1 MTTAR
6 TYSLRVTSRGLGV
19 LGLAS
24 VGIIVAGMLATALAY
39 RGYEGEAYSPLS
51 HFISELGEVAVSRL
65 AWFFNLCL
73 VVGGMG
79 LGAFLLVLTGHLS
92 GRYRTALLV
101 VGLAAG
107 VSGTLVGIFPM
118 DYHVT
123 HRVVSDVFFLTGWLV
138 AVIFSLWLLRA
149 PAPDLPRWLAAPGIA
164 VAGVFLAFIA
174 VYSTYRPADA
184 DARVIDRP
192 DIWAVPI
199 FEWAALLSLL
209 AWFAC
214 VSLVLL
220 RERT

>member
-6 TYSLRVTSRGLGV
+6 TYSLRVTSHRLGL

-24 VGIIVAGMLATALAY
+24 VGIIAAGMLATDLVY

-51 HFISELGEVAVSRL
+51 HFISELGEVAMSRL
-65 AWFFNLCL
+65 AWLFNLCL

-79 LGAFLLVLTGHLS
+79 LGTFLLMLAGHLS
-92 GRYRTALLV
+92 GRYRTALLI

-138 AVIFSLWLLRA
+138 AVIFSLWLMTA

-174 VYSTYRPADA
+174 VYSTYHPADA

-192 DIWAVPI
+192 DVWAVPI